1 MKYLDGALLA
11 DYIKT
16 RQQSSVED
24 LRINHKITP
33 TLAIIVTIDSPVTE
47 LYMRL
52 KQKYADD
59 IGIKVV
65 VHRTNMDNIED
76 LIKTLN
82 DDSSIHGIII
92 QLPLVEPLK
101 TEVIVNQI
109 DKNKDVDGLGKN
121 TIFDPA
127 TPRAILWLLAGYN
140 IDLTGKNIL
149 IIGQGKLVGLPLGEM
164 LKKSDIDFTAIDDRV
179 DDLKSLTLNADII
192 VTATGQP
199 HLIMPNMLKPKTVI
213 VDAGVASENNRTL
226 GDVDESVFDRDDL
239 TITPKKGGVGPL
251 TICALFDNLIN
262 ATKLLS

>member
-33 TLAIIVTIDSPVTE
+33 TLAIIVTIESSVTE

-59 IGIKVV
+59 IGIKVI
-65 VHRTNMDNIED
+65 VHRTNMDNIEE

-82 DDSSIHGIII
+82 DDSSIHGIIV
-92 QLPLVEPLK
+92 QLPLANPLK
-101 TEVIVNQI
+101 TDLIVNII

-121 TIFDPA
+121 AQFDPA

-140 IDLTGKNIL
+140 VDLNGKNIL

-164 LKKSDIDFTAIDDRV
+164 LKKSDVDFTAIDDTV
-179 DDLKSLTLNADII
+179 EDLKSLTLDSDII
-192 VTATGQP
+192 ITATGQP
-199 HLIMPNMLKPKTVI
+199 HLIMPDMLSPKTVI

-226 GDVDESVFDRDDL
+226 GDVDESVFERDDL
-239 TITPKKGGVGPL
+239 TITPQKGGVGPL

-262 ATKLLS
+262 AAKLFS